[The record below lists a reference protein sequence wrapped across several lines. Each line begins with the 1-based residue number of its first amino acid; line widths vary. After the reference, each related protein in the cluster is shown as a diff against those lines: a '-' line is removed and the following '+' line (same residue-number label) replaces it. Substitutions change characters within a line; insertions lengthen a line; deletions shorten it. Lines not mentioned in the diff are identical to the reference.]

1 MEGRNLKH
9 LNTCNRLSNYSAKET
24 PCCSCIELKEM
35 MAGMMTEQKK
45 LQEQLS
51 KLQKQQNKI
60 IVEMLAEHKLQLQT
74 LNKSQKNVTSLSSKF
89 PLKSEE
95 DLQKVESEIC
105 DSNEE
110 KYISA
115 VKYLIDGSAI
125 KNLERIFSREI
136 CVMYN
141 TDGICG
147 KKCLKNFKRIYKIV
161 IAAISDY
168 SPNSEKEFRAA
179 LQVVKKRHFRVV
191 CSQNKNKN

>member
-1 MEGRNLKH
+1 MESRNLKH
-9 LNTCNRLSNYSAKET
+9 LNACNGLSNYSAKQT
-24 PCCSCIELKEM
+24 PCSSCIKLNEM
-35 MAGMMTEQKK
+35 MAEQKK
-45 LQEQLS
+45 LQQQLS
-51 KLQKQQNKI
+51 KLQTTTEQQNKI

-147 KKCLKNFKRIYKIV
+147 KKC
-161 IAAISDY
+161 
-168 SPNSEKEFRAA
+168 
-179 LQVVKKRHFRVV
+179 
-191 CSQNKNKN
+191 

>member
-9 LNTCNRLSNYSAKET
+9 LNTCNRLSNFLSLIAT
-24 PCCSCIELKEM
+24 
-35 MAGMMTEQKK
+35 TE
-45 LQEQLS
+45 
-51 KLQKQQNKI
+51 QQNKI